1 MLDRHSDHA
10 AHERHDGPW
19 SIVLG
24 GGDSGSVRPLIN
36 KWLGHQKPKPY
47 CTFLGTRSLW
57 QHSIDRAMRVSCP
70 ERVIAVVNQ
79 GHQQEALDQLG
90 HRTIDRLLVQ
100 PMKKGVAA
108 GIFLA
113 LSSLRIRDPNGT
125 VVIVQ
130 SDHFVYPE
138 SRFLRA
144 VQEAVWIAQELP
156 HRLVLLGVPPE
167 SLELDYGWIKTGA
180 RVILRTESPVRLV
193 RSFVEKPSA
202 LEADRVL
209 AEGALWNT
217 LVVAAQAETL
227 WNLGRQVLPELVQTL
242 EGLSVYA
249 GGALEWAV
257 TSVLSDALPACDFSK
272 DFLEQI
278 PDYLAAV
285 EMQDVLWS
293 DWGRPRRIVSTLRRI
308 GRQPA
313 FPLECLGTPF
323 VPLQTMSGSH
333 LPATAV

>member
-1 MLDRHSDHA
+1 MLDHHLDD
-10 AHERHDGPW
+10 ERPGGPW

-24 GGDSGSVRPLIN
+24 GGDSQPVRPLIA
-36 KWLGHQKPKPY
+36 KWLGRQKPKPF

-57 QHSIDRAMRVSCP
+57 QHSIDRAVQLSRR

-79 GHQQEALDQLG
+79 DHRQEAMDQLG
-90 HRTIDRLLVQ
+90 DRTIDRLLVQ
-100 PMKKGVAA
+100 PTKKGIAA

-113 LSSLRIRDPNGT
+113 LSCIRMRDPNGT
-125 VVIVQ
+125 VVIVP

-144 VQEAVWIAQELP
+144 VEETVWIARELP

-180 RVILRTESPVRLV
+180 PVILRTESPVKLV

-249 GGALEWAV
+249 GGALERAV
-257 TSVLSDALPACDFSK
+257 PSILLDALPAYDFSK

-285 EMQDVLWS
+285 EMQGVIWS
-293 DWGRPRRIVSTLRRI
+293 DWGRPRRIASTLRRI
-308 GRQPA
+308 GREPA
-313 FPLECLGTPF
+313 FPLHCLPKPLVPF
-323 VPLQTMSGSH
+323 QQMPAGS
-333 LPATAV
+333 LPTTAA

>member
-1 MLDRHSDHA
+1 MLDHHSDD
-10 AHERHDGPW
+10 ERLDGPW

-24 GGDSGSVRPLIN
+24 GGDSSSVRPLIT
-36 KWLGHQKPKPY
+36 KWLGHQKPKPF

-57 QHSIDRAMRVSCP
+57 QHSIDRAIQASRP

-79 GHQQEALDQLG
+79 EHQQEALDQLG
-90 HRTIDRLLVQ
+90 DRTIDRLLVQ
-100 PMKKGVAA
+100 PTKKGIAA

-113 LSSLRIRDPNGT
+113 LSSVRMRDPNGT
-125 VVIVQ
+125 VVIVP

-144 VQEAVWIAQELP
+144 IEEATWIARELS
-156 HRLVLLGVPPE
+156 HRLVLLGAPPE

-180 RVILRTESPVRLV
+180 RVILRTESPVKLV

-217 LVVAAQAETL
+217 LVVAAQVETL

-242 EGLSVYA
+242 EGLSIYA
-249 GGALEWAV
+249 GGTFERAV
-257 TSVLSDALPACDFSK
+257 TSVLSGALPTCDFSK

-285 EMQDVLWS
+285 ELQGVLWS
-293 DWGRPRRIVSTLRRI
+293 DWGRPRRIASTLRRI

-323 VPLQTMSGSH
+323 VPLQQVATGS
-333 LPATAV
+333 LPTTAV

>member
-1 MLDRHSDHA
+1 MLNHHADGERLDR
-10 AHERHDGPW
+10 PW

-24 GGDSGSVRPLIN
+24 GGDSSSVRPLIT
-36 KWLGHQKPKPY
+36 KWLGRQKPKPF
-47 CTFLGTRSLW
+47 CTFCGTRSLW
-57 QHSIDRAMRVSCP
+57 QHSIDRAIQMSRP

-79 GHQQEALDQLG
+79 EHQREALDQLG
-90 HRTIDRLLVQ
+90 DRTIDRLLVQ
-100 PMKKGVAA
+100 PTKRGIAA

-113 LSSLRIRDPNGT
+113 LSSVRMRDPDGT
-125 VVIVQ
+125 VVIVP

-144 VQEAVWIAQELP
+144 IEEVAWIAGELS
-156 HRLVLLGVPPE
+156 HRLVLLGAPPE

-180 RVILRTESPVRLV
+180 PVILRTESPVKLV

-217 LVVAAQAETL
+217 LVVAAQVETL

-242 EGLSVYA
+242 EGLSIYA
-249 GGALEWAV
+249 GATLEQAV
-257 TSVLSDALPACDFSK
+257 TSVLTGALPACDFSK

-278 PDYLAAV
+278 PDYLVAV
-285 EMQDVLWS
+285 ELQGVLWS
-293 DWGRPRRIVSTLRRI
+293 DWGRPRRIASTLRRI
-308 GRQPA
+308 GREPA

-323 VPLQTMSGSH
+323 VPLQPV
-333 LPATAV
+333 PADT